1 MATITSVDVNA
12 EMLMKQLA
20 ILRDVVNSKEVVAA
34 ERKAAKMLMD
44 RGYNQL
50 VVTLKGNSDNLIN
63 SFTYKLRNGKES
75 MSGIRVGFKRPG
87 GNTAHLVD
95 RGTDERYTR
104 TGAYRGRITGSR
116 FWTDTTNTYAPI
128 AMNDMVDAVEA
139 AIKKITG

>member
-12 EMLMKQLA
+12 EMLIKQLT
-20 ILRDVVNSKEVVAA
+20 ILRDVVNSKEVIAA

-44 RGYNQL
+44 QGYNKL
-50 VVTLKGNSDNLIN
+50 VVTLKGNSDNLVN
-63 SFTYKLRNGKES
+63 SFTYTLRNGKQS

-95 RGTDERYTR
+95 RGTVERYTKS
-104 TGAYRGRITGSR
+104 GAYRGKIVGSR
-116 FWTDTTNTYAPI
+116 FWTDTTDMYAPQ
-128 AMNDMVDAVEA
+128 AMDDMLDAVEH